1 MARETGQKMQSMKMV
16 SICVFA
22 QLAIQHSWAIKD
34 VSLVKFALHIPKEK
48 RLKYMGSK
56 NRIAKYI
63 LPIML
68 KDRKDGQY
76 FVEPFCGGCNSLDKV
91 ANPRMGND
99 SNKYLI
105 ALLKEMQTQVP
116 FSPPH
121 IGEIEY
127 KNIQQNKDNYPDWL
141 VGYVGFNLSFAAKFF
156 GGYGRDKAGIRNYEN
171 ESQQNLLVGIEFSCL
186 DYRSL
191 CIPNGSIVYCDP
203 PYKGTTQ
210 YKDKVDHNAFYDW
223 LLNVAKFNTV
233 FVSEY
238 TMPDFAER
246 VWEKEVSSN
255 LCGYS
260 VGKRE
265 TEILFRIKDA

>member
-1 MARETGQKMQSMKMV
+1 
-16 SICVFA
+16 
-22 QLAIQHSWAIKD
+22 
-34 VSLVKFALHIPKEK
+34 
-48 RLKYMGSK
+48 MGSK

-68 KDRKDGQY
+68 KDRKEGQY

-91 ANPRMGND
+91 ANPRIGND
-99 SNKYLI
+99 SNRYLI
-105 ALLKEMQTQVP
+105 ALLKEMQTQAP

-127 KNIQQNKDNYPDWL
+127 KAIQQNKDNYPDWL

-171 ESQQNLLVGIEFSCL
+171 EAQQNLLAQQKPLVGIEFSCL

-210 YKDKVDHNAFYDW
+210 YKDKFDHTTFYNW
-223 LLNVAKFNTV
+223 LLNVSKFNTV

-238 TMPDFAER
+238 TMPYFAECI
-246 VWEKEVSSN
+246 WEKEVSSN
-255 LCGYS
+255 LDICS
-260 VGKRE
+260 VGKKE
-265 TEILFRIKDA
+265 TEKLFRIKDV